1 MPAPARKQMP
11 HVFAG
16 LIALGLAAII
26 LFIAHRVLIHLEH
39 ATIASTAPEIFALKN
54 QGLVFQRA
62 AAHSPNVLPIYG
74 SSELLR
80 PEAPERGNIFFRT
93 APTGFQLSPVGG
105 GGANPLI
112 MLQKVG
118 ALGSALHGKRLAF
131 SLSPGWFCTAKPGTQ
146 GYKGNFSAM
155 AATEMVF
162 GTALDF
168 GLKREIAA
176 RMLQFP
182 ETLEQRPFLE
192 FALRRLA
199 SGQLLD
205 RIVFCALWPAGKIQ
219 TALYE
224 LEDHWAAM
232 HHIRR
237 ETTAPPRLQQE
248 PIDWSQLIDKVS
260 KAKPTDAGTIQHTSR
275 FDRKITRGSRD
286 VGFLNGVK
294 SSTTWIDMDLL
305 LRCLATVH
313 ARPVILSMPLAGD
326 FYDHAGVSR
335 SARDEFYRKLPALV
349 KQYHFPVVE
358 FQDHDED
365 PAFLIKHQSH
375 LTAKGWVYYDQALDD
390 FFHGRLP
397 RAENDHFHPLKRN
410 SANPNKTRSAMYSSY
425 LSRWLCAKPV
435 ARL

>member
-1 MPAPARKQMP
+1 MTAPAPKQMP

-16 LIALGLAAII
+16 LIALVLAAII
-26 LFIAHRVLIHLEH
+26 LFAAHRALIHLEH
-39 ATIASTAPEIFALKN
+39 ATLSSTAPESFGLKN

-62 AAHSPNVLPIYG
+62 AAHSPTVLLIYG

-80 PEAPERGNIFFRT
+80 PAAPERGNIFFRT
-93 APTGFQLSPVGG
+93 APTGFQLSPVGA

-118 ALGSALHGKRLAF
+118 ALGPALRGKKLAF
-131 SLSPGWFCTAKPGTQ
+131 SLSPGWFCTSKPGSQ
-146 GYKGNFSAM
+146 GYKANFSPM

-162 GTALDF
+162 GTLDF
-168 GLKREIAA
+168 KLKRDIAA

-205 RIVFCALWPAGKIQ
+205 RVVFCAIWPAGRIQ

-224 LEDHWAAM
+224 LEDHWAAL
-232 HHIRR
+232 HHIKRQ
-237 ETTAPPRLQQE
+237 TKPPPRLQEQTV
-248 PIDWSQLIDKVS
+248 DWPEFIAKAN
-260 KAKPTDAGTIQHTSR
+260 KAKPADAGMIQQPSR
-275 FDRKITRGSRD
+275 FDRKISRGSRD
-286 VGFLNGVK
+286 VGFLTGVK
-294 SSTTWIDMDLL
+294 TSTAWIDLDLL

-313 ARPVILSMPLAGD
+313 ARPFILSRPLGGD

-335 SARDEFYRKLPALV
+335 AARDEFYRKLPALV
-349 KQYHFPVVE
+349 EQYHFPVVE
-358 FQDHDED
+358 FQEHDED
-365 PAFLIKHQSH
+365 PAFLIKHQPH
-375 LTAKGWVYYDQALDD
+375 LTAKGWAYYDRALDD

-397 RAENDHFHPLKRN
+397 RG
-410 SANPNKTRSAMYSSY
+410 
-425 LSRWLCAKPV
+425 
-435 ARL
+435 

>member
-1 MPAPARKQMP
+1 MPASTKKQMP
-11 HVFAG
+11 HVFATV
-16 LIALGLAAII
+16 IALGLAAIT
-26 LFIAHRVLIHLEH
+26 LFVAHRVLIHLEH

-62 AAHSPNVLPIYG
+62 AAHSPTVLPIYG

-80 PEAPERGNIFFRT
+80 PAVPERGNVFFRT

-105 GGANPLI
+105 GGANPLN

-131 SLSPGWFCTAKPGTQ
+131 SLSPGWFCTPKPGTQ
-146 GYKGNFSAM
+146 GYRGNFSAM

-205 RIVFCALWPAGKIQ
+205 RAIFCALWPAGKIQ

-224 LEDHWAAM
+224 LEDHWAAL
-232 HHIRR
+232 HHIKRQ
-237 ETTAPPRLQQE
+237 TKPPPRLQEQSV
-248 PIDWSQLIDKVS
+248 DWPQLIAKANR
-260 KAKPTDAGTIQHTSR
+260 AKPEDGGMIQQPSS

-286 VGFLNGVK
+286 VGFLTGVK
-294 SSTTWIDMDLL
+294 TSPAWIDLDLL
-305 LRCLATVH
+305 LRCLASVH
-313 ARPVILSMPLAGD
+313 ARPFILSMPLGGD

-349 KQYHFPVVE
+349 DQYHFPVVE
-358 FQDHDED
+358 FQEHDED
-365 PAFLIKHQSH
+365 PAFLIRQTPH
-375 LTAKGWVYYDQALDD
+375 LTAKGWAYYDRALDD

-397 RAENDHFHPLKRN
+397 RR
-410 SANPNKTRSAMYSSY
+410 
-425 LSRWLCAKPV
+425 
-435 ARL
+435 

>member
-1 MPAPARKQMP
+1 MTAPDAKQIP
-11 HVFAG
+11 HLFAG
-16 LIALGLAAII
+16 LIALALAAIV
-26 LFIAHRVLIHLEH
+26 LFAAHRALIHLEH
-39 ATIASTAPEIFALKN
+39 ATIASTAPEIFAVKN

-62 AAHSPNVLPIYG
+62 AVHSPAVLPIYG

-80 PEAPERGNIFFRT
+80 PAAPERGPVFFRT

-105 GGANPLI
+105 GGAAPLI

-131 SLSPGWFCTAKPGTQ
+131 SLSPGWFCTSKPGTQ
-146 GYKGNFSAM
+146 GYKGNFSPM

-168 GLKREIAA
+168 KLKRDIAA

-182 ETLEQRPFLE
+182 ETLEQRPFLD

-205 RIVFCALWPAGKIQ
+205 RVIFYAIWPAGRIQ

-224 LEDHWAAM
+224 LEDHWAAL
-232 HHIRR
+232 HHIKRQ
-237 ETTAPPRLQQE
+237 TKPPPRLQQQTV
-248 PIDWSQLIDKVS
+248 DWTEVIAKAN
-260 KAKPTDAGTIQHTSR
+260 KAKPADTGMIQIPSR
-275 FDRKITRGSRD
+275 LDRKITRGSRD
-286 VGFLNGVK
+286 IGFLTGVK
-294 SSTTWIDMDLL
+294 TSTAWVDLDLL
-305 LRCLATVH
+305 LRCLASVH
-313 ARPVILSMPLAGD
+313 ARPFILSMPLGGQ

-335 SARDEFYRKLPALV
+335 AARDEFYRKLPALV
-349 KQYHFPVVE
+349 EQYHFPVAE

-365 PAFLIKHQSH
+365 PAFLIRQQPH
-375 LTAKGWVYYDQALDD
+375 LTAKGWAYYDRALDD

-397 RAENDHFHPLKRN
+397 RG
-410 SANPNKTRSAMYSSY
+410 
-425 LSRWLCAKPV
+425 
-435 ARL
+435 

>member
-1 MPAPARKQMP
+1 MSASTKKQMP
-11 HVFAG
+11 HVFATF
-16 LIALGLAAII
+16 IALGLATIA
-26 LFIAHRVLIHLEH
+26 LFVAHRVLIHLEH

-80 PEAPERGNIFFRT
+80 PEAPERGNVFFRT

-105 GGANPLI
+105 GGANPLN

-131 SLSPGWFCTAKPGTQ
+131 SLSPGWFCTPKPGTQ

-205 RIVFCALWPAGKIQ
+205 RVIFCALWPAGKIQ

-224 LEDHWAAM
+224 LEDHWSAL
-232 HHIRR
+232 HHIKRQ
-237 ETTAPPRLQQE
+237 TKPPPRLQEQSVE
-248 PIDWSQLIDKVS
+248 WPQLIAS
-260 KAKPTDAGTIQHTSR
+260 ASRAKPEDAGMIRQPSR

-286 VGFLNGVK
+286 VGFLTGVK
-294 SSTTWIDMDLL
+294 TSPAWIDLDLL
-305 LRCLATVH
+305 LRCLASVH
-313 ARPVILSMPLAGD
+313 ARPLILSMPLGGD

-335 SARDEFYRKLPALV
+335 AARDEFYSKLPALV
-349 KQYHFPVVE
+349 NQYHFPVVE
-358 FQDHDED
+358 FQEHDED
-365 PAFLIKHQSH
+365 PAFLIRQTPH
-375 LTAKGWVYYDQALDD
+375 LTAKGWAYYDRALDD

-397 RAENDHFHPLKRN
+397 RR
-410 SANPNKTRSAMYSSY
+410 
-425 LSRWLCAKPV
+425 
-435 ARL
+435 